1 MKGYSLLTTLL
12 HKSALLACLSILT
25 VITCHAQSSSV
36 DSLMKYA
43 GNIHQFNSIFPQEK
57 VYLQFDNTSYYT
69 GETIWFK
76 AFVVNSSTLTR
87 SESRVLYVDLLS
99 PDGILLK
106 QQKLMIVAGQAD
118 GSLTLLD
125 GSTAQARDLRGVI
138 GFPSGFYEVRAYTN
152 YMQNFNKEAI
162 FSRVFAVY
170 EKPKQEGHYYD
181 ENPTVKLNQSNTHTM
196 RPQTPKQR
204 NINASFYPEGGH
216 LIIGQPCR
224 VAFKIT
230 GDDGLGTEATGTLED
245 YGISFN
251 TVHDGMGAFTFTPT
265 SRRNSVRITV
275 DGKSRSFSLP
285 DAEQKGCAV
294 QAMMPTDDKIEF
306 IINSSD
312 DMKGEELGMTL
323 TCRGELV
330 DFSTIWISDNKTNH
344 TFHLSQLP
352 EGVIRFTLFNDRGDI
367 LATRSF
373 YHQNPLIAVPTLTL
387 KSDKDSYGPFEKVSL
402 SFSLSDGKGVP
413 FRDRFC
419 LSVRDS
425 RSQASIFSDDLRT
438 NMLLSSDLKGFIEK
452 PAYYFNSDN
461 PDRLEHLDL
470 LCMVQGWERYDW
482 SEMAGVNDFRETY
495 RLETGL
501 TLNGWVYNQSG
512 RNPLGNVEVTAA
524 LTPTDKTLT
533 ETYSYITDESGYFG
547 FDIGVDFYDKVRFSI
562 KASPLERKLIGSSAR
577 ITLERSRT
585 PEVRAYQPGEDVFV
599 GSSVIKRHSQGQM
612 VDSDDGLPTVVNT
625 ETGYILPDVEINEHR
640 RFIDYYRFQA
650 YDVVKDV
657 ELELDKGNFTTDVY
671 GYLLEKGYE
680 LVVDIDEKVWN
691 KEALFTNGFLT
702 YFYVHTKEKLRDLDY
717 ETQELDMS
725 PSMLAST
732 IDTRDIKSI
741 MIYSR
746 PMYLVEAWDHS
757 PLYLDHLDKTIDME
771 KLELLNDASSE
782 SSVAYTLVYMVDIL
796 LKEEYEIRKQEN
808 ESQQG
813 QRFTTVDGYSRPFS
827 FYSPEYPTGPI
838 PGDVDYR
845 RTLYWNP
852 NVITD
857 EEGKASVE
865 FYNSSITKHF
875 NIEAAGITA
884 SGVPYILDAGF

>member
-1 MKGYSLLTTLL
+1 MD
-12 HKSALLACLSILT
+12 C
-25 VITCHAQSSSV
+25 
-36 DSLMKYA
+36 
-43 GNIHQFNSIFPQEK
+43 
-57 VYLQFDNTSYYT
+57 
-69 GETIWFK
+69 
-76 AFVVNSSTLTR
+76 
-87 SESRVLYVDLLS
+87 
-99 PDGILLK
+99 
-106 QQKLMIVAGQAD
+106 
-118 GSLTLLD
+118 
-125 GSTAQARDLRGVI
+125 
-138 GFPSGFYEVRAYTN
+138 
-152 YMQNFNKEAI
+152 
-162 FSRVFAVY
+162 
-170 EKPKQEGHYYD
+170 
-181 ENPTVKLNQSNTHTM
+181 
-196 RPQTPKQR
+196 
-204 NINASFYPEGGH
+204 
-216 LIIGQPCR
+216 
-224 VAFKIT
+224 
-230 GDDGLGTEATGTLED
+230 
-245 YGISFN
+245 
-251 TVHDGMGAFTFTPT
+251 
-265 SRRNSVRITV
+265 
-275 DGKSRSFSLP
+275 
-285 DAEQKGCAV
+285 
-294 QAMMPTDDKIEF
+294 
-306 IINSSD
+306 
-312 DMKGEELGMTL
+312 
-323 TCRGELV
+323 
-330 DFSTIWISDNKTNH
+330 
-344 TFHLSQLP
+344 
-352 EGVIRFTLFNDRGDI
+352 
-367 LATRSF
+367 
-373 YHQNPLIAVPTLTL
+373 
-387 KSDKDSYGPFEKVSL
+387 
-402 SFSLSDGKGVP
+402 
-413 FRDRFC
+413 
-419 LSVRDS
+419 
-425 RSQASIFSDDLRT
+425 
-438 NMLLSSDLKGFIEK
+438 
-452 PAYYFNSDN
+452 
-461 PDRLEHLDL
+461 LDL
-470 LCMVQGWERYDW
+470 MVL
-482 SEMAGVNDFRETY
+482 V
-495 RLETGL
+495 
-501 TLNGWVYNQSG
+501 
-512 RNPLGNVEVTAA
+512 
-524 LTPTDKTLT
+524 
-533 ETYSYITDESGYFG
+533 
-547 FDIGVDFYDKVRFSI
+547 DIGVDFYDKVRFSI